1 MSVTS
6 ELNSEVAAALL
17 LSQQSSTNREELLN
31 VLLVVHATLRQLSH
45 ETRRRRFK
53 NRHDVAPA
61 IYKMA
66 VSGQN

>member
-6 ELNSEVAAALL
+6 ELSGEVAAALL
-17 LSQQSSTNREELLN
+17 HSQQSSANREDLLD

-45 ETRRRRFK
+45 ETRCRFK
-53 NRHDVAPA
+53 NRYEVAPA
-61 IYKMA
+61 IYKKA